1 MPTVTEIE
9 YGRLA
14 NLGNYEHHKVSLRAR
29 LDEGETEEE
38 GLRALEER
46 ARAYLKQPSRAQE
59 EIAALE
65 ERWSRWDRMLDELRE
80 RIARFGR
87 TVEELRPFGPD
98 SAVAEW
104 ARLRARREFLQAQLA
119 TLDAEEHRPDIV
131 RARRELGQPRGAR
144 TPDWPELPTAPAD
157 VAPEDAADT
166 MAAGRSALDALR
178 AVADGQPVTDEEDE
192 IPF

>member
-1 MPTVTEIE
+1 MEFGIFSNGYVPGPAAHDSES
-9 YGRLA
+9 
-14 NLGNYEHHKVSLRAR
+14 EHTALMREFGV
-29 LDEGETEEE
+29 DGERPVQIHVWTDP
-38 GLRALEER
+38 A
-46 ARAYLKQPSRAQE
+46 
-59 EIAALE
+59 
-65 ERWSRWDRMLDELRE
+65 ELRE